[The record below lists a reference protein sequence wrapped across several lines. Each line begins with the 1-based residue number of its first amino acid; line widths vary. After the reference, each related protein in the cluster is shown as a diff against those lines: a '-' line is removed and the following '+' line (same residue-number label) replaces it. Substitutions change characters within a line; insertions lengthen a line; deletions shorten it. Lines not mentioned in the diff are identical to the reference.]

1 MSVFRRKFSAHAEQ
15 PDRLLG
21 RLSLLLAATLP
32 LTAIGLNH
40 FLEQEKESPRAVA
53 TLPPIAGKDDRLI
66 QFCASNVQESRSFVL
81 FQHGT
86 CIVVQDL
93 TEIDEIKSFALETLA
108 RTAVPGAKFV
118 CAPVEDENII
128 VSYSEPVFHLR
139 FGEDIR
145 AHREAIETDF
155 MRFLSEE
162 ERATTPLGWDPPFHA
177 KIGLRSR
184 ARLLKD
190 AQQPVICQIIAPSST
205 EKSRT
210 GETASVSF

>member
-1 MSVFRRKFSAHAEQ
+1 MNQFLTQDEPAPSN
-15 PDRLLG
+15 P
-21 RLSLLLAATLP
+21 SL
-32 LTAIGLNH
+32 
-40 FLEQEKESPRAVA
+40 
-53 TLPPIAGKDDRLI
+53 LPPIAGKDERLI
-66 QFCASNVQESRSFVL
+66 KFCASNVQESRSFVL

-86 CIVVQDL
+86 CIVVEGL
-93 TEIDEIKSFALETLA
+93 SNVDEIKTQALNTLT

-139 FGEDIR
+139 FGEDIQ

-155 MRFLSEE
+155 MRFLSDE
-162 ERATTPLGWDPPFHA
+162 ERATTPLGWNPPFHA

-184 ARLLKD
+184 ARLMKD
-190 AQQPVICQIIAPSST
+190 AQAPVICQIIAPSST

>member
-1 MSVFRRKFSAHAEQ
+1 MSVFKRKLDSHADQ
-15 PDRLLG
+15 PNRFFG

-32 LTAIGLNH
+32 FVAIGMNLFLNH
-40 FLEQEKESPRAVA
+40 EESEQASAS
-53 TLPPIAGKDDRLI
+53 TLPPIAGKDQRLI
-66 QFCASNVQESRSFVL
+66 EFCASNVQEGRAFVL

-86 CIVVQDL
+86 CIVVEGM
-93 TEIDEIKSFALETLA
+93 TTVDEIKGHALQVLA

-145 AHREAIETDF
+145 THREAIETDF

-162 ERATTPLGWDPPFHA
+162 ERSTTPLGWNPPFHA

-184 ARLLKD
+184 ARLMKD
-190 AQQPVICQIIAPSST
+190 AQAPVICQIIAPSST